1 MFTHCVFF
9 WLKSDIS
16 AQERVSFERGLASL
30 LGISSVVRGS
40 FGVPAATDRP
50 VVERSYSYG
59 LTVCFENL
67 AGHDAYQVDAI
78 HHAFLEQCSQLWSRV
93 QVYDFVE
100 PALIA
105 GGVQR

>member
-9 WLKSDIS
+9 WLKPEVT
-16 AQERVSFERGLASL
+16 APQRASFERGLASL

-59 LTVCFENL
+59 LTVHFEGL
-67 AGHDAYQVDAI
+67 AEHDAYQVDAI

-100 PALIA
+100 PVDAKK
-105 GGVQR
+105 